1 MGLGVTFRT
10 RSSGGT
16 RTQRQDLRRKRTMM
30 YSASL
35 TIIVMVRGGWRRAS
49 EARRLQR
56 QRQRVRARRETPE
69 SAYGCRKVD
78 QNWEFKGCTHTQTQ
92 TNKHKQTNTHTHTH
106 GHGLRLLPN
115 ESWIVLS
122 RSLHTPKICAAR
134 TRETAMDCNVSK
146 DKEQSAIT
154 TWTSHLILVSLA
166 LFILAR
172 IESLSS

>member
-92 TNKHKQTNTHTHTH
+92 TNKHKQTNKQTHTHTH
-106 GHGLRLLPN
+106 MGTASDCFQMRVGSCSREVYTRQKYAQLAHEKLP
-115 ESWIVLS
+115 WI
-122 RSLHTPKICAAR
+122 
-134 TRETAMDCNVSK
+134 AM
-146 DKEQSAIT
+146 
-154 TWTSHLILVSLA
+154 
-166 LFILAR
+166 
-172 IESLSS
+172 